1 MNFFKNRNNINR
13 LTGLK
18 NEFVVMGAGKEGL
31 IGSLILTCTH
41 CYIYIYMCVCVCS
54 FFYFWLCWVLI
65 AVYKLSLVV
74 VGRGYSLVAA

>member
-1 MNFFKNRNNINR
+1 MNFLKNGNNINR

-18 NEFVVMGAGKEGL
+18 NEFVVMGGGKGRIDWEFDIDMYTQL
-31 IGSLILTCTH
+31 
-41 CYIYIYMCVCVCS
+41 YIYIFFF